1 MIDFKSIKP
10 NLSSGL
16 VVFFVAI
23 PLCLGI
29 ALASGAP
36 LFSGMIAGV
45 VGGIVIGA
53 LSKSPLSVSGPAA
66 GLTAIVFVAIQ
77 QIGSYNAFLLAVV
90 LAGAIQM
97 LLGFIRA
104 GIVANFFPSN
114 VIKGMLS
121 GIGIIIIL
129 KQIPHLFGYDQDT
142 EGDLYFLQADGDNT
156 FSALLEPLTHI
167 QLGAILIGLLA
178 IIVIYAWDKFRPKQ
192 LYFLPGALFAVII
205 GAAVNYFFTLTGSP
219 LALSGKHLVQLP
231 VIGDFNALKKELFFP
246 DFSAITNKE
255 VWSAA
260 IVIAVVASIETLLS
274 IEAID
279 KMDPHR
285 RSTPVNRELLAQ
297 GTGNILS
304 GLVGGLPV
312 TSVIV
317 RSSANMN
324 AGATN
329 KLSAIV
335 HGLLLIICTLFIPSI
350 LNLIP
355 ISALAAILLL
365 TGYKL
370 TSIKVYKEMFA
381 KGKYQW
387 VPFVVTILAVVFTD
401 LLKGVGIGMAVSMFA
416 ILWGNFKVPYQ
427 MKTILADGRHTLHM
441 FLSQEISFINKAA
454 IKTFLEQVP
463 ANSHIEIDAS
473 NTKYID
479 YDVLESIREFNDII
493 APEKSIQVRLLGFKE
508 AYGIQN
514 TFPGTITETQD

>member
-45 VGGIVIGA
+45 IGGIIIGS

-66 GLTAIVFVAIQ
+66 GLSAIVFVSIQ

-90 LAGAIQM
+90 LAGIIQ
-97 LLGFIRA
+97 LLIGLIRA

-167 QLGAILIGLLA
+167 QLGAIIIGLLSVA
-178 IIVIYAWDKFRPKQ
+178 VIYLWDKYRPKQ

-205 GAAVNYFFTLTGSP
+205 GAAVNYFLTASGHAW
-219 LALSGKHLVQLP
+219 ALSGKHLVQLP
-231 VIGDFNALKKELFFP
+231 IIHDFAALKKELFFP
-246 DFSAITNKE
+246 DFAAIGNKE

-260 IVIAVVASIETLLS
+260 VVIAVVASIETLLS

-304 GLVGGLPV
+304 GLIGGLPV

-324 AGATN
+324 AGATS
-329 KLSAIV
+329 KISAIV
-335 HGLLLIICTLFIPSI
+335 HGLLLVVCTLLIPNI

-370 TSIKVYKEMFA
+370 TSVKVYNEMFS

-387 VPFVVTILAVVFTD
+387 VPFVITILAVVFTD
-401 LLKGVGIGMAVSMFA
+401 LLKGVGIGMAVSIFA
-416 ILWGNFKVPYQ
+416 ILWGNFRVPYKV
-427 MKTILADGRHTLHM
+427 KTILADGKHTLHLL
-441 FLSQEISFINKAA
+441 LSQEISFINKAS
-454 IKTFLEQVP
+454 IKACLANVP
-463 ANSHIEIDAS
+463 NNAHVEIDAS
-473 NTKYID
+473 HTKYID
-479 YDVLESIREFNDII
+479 YDVLESIREFNEII
-493 APEKSIQVRLLGFKE
+493 APEKGIQVRLIGFKD
-508 AYGIQN
+508 AYGIQSS
-514 TFPGTITETQD
+514 FPVTIIETKE